1 MTKRRIALLLII
13 ALILLAGGSALL
25 SRENAPVPPAEGT
38 AALSDTAALSTPA
51 EEVEEFPAEPPVPA
65 GESPVPTEA
74 DASSA
79 STAADPPK
87 AETLPP
93 EKTQA
98 SQPPAQVSGPPA
110 QGNKTPASAAQTED
124 TPSETQA
131 PPAEEPAAGSPDTF
145 AGDLL
150 ALINEDRA
158 EAGLSPLTLDPA
170 LCSVAQLRAGECVTE
185 FGHTRPNGTPYK
197 TAVSDA
203 GISYSHVGENLASGQ
218 STAKEVM
225 ESWMGSGS
233 HRDNIL
239 SDDFTK
245 VGIGTAE
252 NTDPQIGGYA
262 WTLVFTD

>member
-1 MTKRRIALLLII
+1 MMKRRIALLLMI

-25 SRENAPVPPAEGT
+25 SRENAPVPPAEGA
-38 AALSDTAALSTPA
+38 AALSDTAPLSTPA
-51 EEVEEFPAEPPVPA
+51 EEVEALPAEPPVPT
-65 GESPVPTEA
+65 SPVPTEEGA
-74 DASSA
+74 PSVR
-79 STAADPPK
+79 AAAAPAM

-98 SQPPAQVSGPPA
+98 SQPPAQDS
-110 QGNKTPASAAQTED
+110 KTPAPAAQTED
-124 TPSETQA
+124 IPPQA
-131 PPAEEPAAGSPDTF
+131 PPAEELPAGSPGDL

-150 ALINEDRA
+150 ALINEDRS
-158 EAGLSPLTLDPA
+158 EAGLSPLTLDSA
-170 LCSVAQLRAGECVTE
+170 LCSVAQLRAGECVAE

-218 STAKEVM
+218 STATEVM

-239 SDDFTK
+239 SDDYTK

>member
-1 MTKRRIALLLII
+1 MMKRRIALLLII

-25 SRENAPVPPAEGT
+25 SRENAPIPPAE
-38 AALSDTAALSTPA
+38 DTAALSTPA
-51 EEVEEFPAEPPVPA
+51 EEVEALPAEPPAPT
-65 GESPVPTEA
+65 SPVPTEEGA
-74 DASSA
+74 PSVR
-79 STAADPPK
+79 TAAAP
-87 AETLPP
+87 AMTETLPP

-110 QGNKTPASAAQTED
+110 QDSKTPAPAAQTED
-124 TPSETQA
+124 IPPQA

-170 LCSVAQLRAGECVTE
+170 LCSVAQLRAGECVTK

-218 STAKEVM
+218 STAKEAMEIWM
-225 ESWMGSGS
+225 ESGG

-239 SDDFTK
+239 SDAYTK
-245 VGIGTAE
+245 IGVGTAK

>member
-1 MTKRRIALLLII
+1 MMKRRIALLLII

-25 SRENAPVPPAEGT
+25 SQENAPVPPAE
-38 AALSDTAALSTPA
+38 DTAALSTPA
-51 EEVEEFPAEPPVPA
+51 EEVEALPAELPVPA
-65 GESPVPTEA
+65 GESPVPTEV
-74 DASSA
+74 DAPSVR
-79 STAADPPK
+79 TAAAPPK
-87 AETLPP
+87 AETLPA

-98 SQPPAQVSGPPA
+98 SQPPAQVSRSPA
-110 QGNKTPASAAQTED
+110 QDSKTPAPAAQTED
-124 TPSETQA
+124 IPPQA
-131 PPAEEPAAGSPDTF
+131 PPAEELPAGSPGDL

-150 ALINEDRA
+150 ALINEDRSK
-158 EAGLSPLTLDPA
+158 AGLSPLTLDSA
-170 LCSVAQLRAGECVTE
+170 LCSVAQLRAGECVAE

-218 STAKEVM
+218 STATEVM

-239 SDDFTK
+239 SDDYTK